1 MSTGYRCRTVEE
13 EMVWLDS
20 LGLDAEEKIALLNT
34 IMPIFSPEVQDVMR
48 DTINAIQVEAYL
60 LGNEGA

>member
-1 MSTGYRCRTVEE
+1 
-13 EMVWLDS
+13 MVWLDS